1 MHVQERWQ
9 KMKNKKEEYLNANNL
24 LAMIMPLLAL
34 ILQPS
39 APLPPH
45 TVINIYS
52 DKKLDIKND

>member
-1 MHVQERWQ
+1 
-9 KMKNKKEEYLNANNL
+9 MKNKKEEYLNANNW

-39 APLPPH
+39 PPLPPH

-52 DKKLDIKND
+52 DKNLEIKND

>member
-1 MHVQERWQ
+1 
-9 KMKNKKEEYLNANNL
+9 MKNKKEEYLNANNL